1 MGLVQLSMNPFKP
14 KEYDFHMG
22 EILLKKALSKHKS
35 KIASKD
41 VTLEYLKYSNEK
53 DKNFGDDSIGF
64 TLKDVIASFDPS
76 QVKGIDL
83 EATFGRKL
91 S

>member
-14 KEYDFHMG
+14 KKYNFHMG
-22 EILLKKALSKHKS
+22 DILLKKALGKHKS
-35 KIASKD
+35 KLQNKD
-41 VTLEYLKYSNEK
+41 VTLEYIKYTNEK
-53 DKNFGDDSIGF
+53 DKNFTADSIGF
-64 TLKDVIASFDPS
+64 TLRDIMTSFEPS